1 MSDKGQLISLKFFRR
16 NIGRVPFRN
25 VNLRNIFEVPK
36 IKPFFKMTTDASSP
50 SEWPSFEEMT
60 AGLTSKSSS
69 LPEVTMPEIEVGEA
83 VTSTPEGGPYGLE
96 PELSMMDYA
105 WNEDNIEI
113 DFMTGR
119 PTKTES
125 CAFSRFGE
133 LHFCPR

>member
-1 MSDKGQLISLKFFRR
+1 
-16 NIGRVPFRN
+16 
-25 VNLRNIFEVPK
+25 
-36 IKPFFKMTTDASSP
+36 MTTDASAS
-50 SEWPSFEEMT
+50 SKWPTFEEMT
-60 AGLTSKSSS
+60 AGLTSGLTSESAS
-69 LPEVTMPEIEVGEA
+69 VPEVTLPEVDEA
-83 VTSTPEGGPYGLE
+83 VTSAVTSEPEAGPFGLE

-133 LHFCPR
+133 LHFYPR